1 MNRHILWSLAVTYR
15 MKVEM
20 VINTSKELDSKSK
33 FYNNKY
39 TAIGNEE
46 FFVSNTWIKMLEVVK
61 FTVLTDLVALESWT
75 SGQEK
80 DTGYPT

>member
-1 MNRHILWSLAVTYR
+1 MPSQHICLLKCLY
-15 MKVEM
+15 
-20 VINTSKELDSKSK
+20 TSKELDSKSK

-61 FTVLTDLVALESWT
+61 FTVLTDLVALESLT